1 MTQFDEALL
10 AACTPADLLPERRR
24 IEAERMELPLRLM
37 AAVSLGDRAWF
48 LVISDQRGIRYGV
61 PAIVDGGN
69 LRRAVPGDG
78 ASEALLAMA
87 IDAQSIYPGLEF
99 EIFGGSDQRGETAI
113 DVDQTNELIRVGDAM
128 VKWNLHP
135 ADSSAPGPICS
146 SLLSDAGFTQ
156 TPRPWSHVRMRI
168 DGDLMHVASV
178 IDFVSDAEDGW
189 DWAVT
194 DVRRYARGE
203 IDAAA
208 ALAPARSIGSLVAR
222 MHVALARG
230 GIVNSS
236 PDSSL
241 EWRDLSLSELSA
253 ATALEVASGHAGL
266 ARYEPDCR
274 RVLERIAD
282 VFSTPLIRIHGDLH
296 IGQILRTKSQLEYL
310 VIDFDG
316 NPTLDS
322 PADFQ
327 PAARDVAGMLCS
339 LDHVA
344 RVVIRRT
351 EDLTES
357 QAQRVLD
364 WIPSSEAAFLDTYT
378 ATLDEAECAALL
390 DQRLIAPLR
399 IQQECREY
407 IYADR
412 YLPHWRYVPE
422 AALPALLD
430 ALTKDEV

>member
-1 MTQFDEALL
+1 
-10 AACTPADLLPERRR
+10 
-24 IEAERMELPLRLM
+24 
-37 AAVSLGDRAWF
+37 
-48 LVISDQRGIRYGV
+48 
-61 PAIVDGGN
+61 
-69 LRRAVPGDG
+69 
-78 ASEALLAMA
+78 
-87 IDAQSIYPGLEF
+87 
-99 EIFGGSDQRGETAI
+99 
-113 DVDQTNELIRVGDAM
+113 
-128 VKWNLHP
+128 
-135 ADSSAPGPICS
+135 
-146 SLLSDAGFTQ
+146 
-156 TPRPWSHVRMRI
+156 
-168 DGDLMHVASV
+168 
-178 IDFVSDAEDGW
+178 
-189 DWAVT
+189 
-194 DVRRYARGE
+194 
-203 IDAAA
+203 
-208 ALAPARSIGSLVAR
+208 

-316 NPTLDS
+316 NPTLDA